1 MLNAIKTELRLR
13 KGEIIDE
20 VKTIYFGGGTPSLL
34 GKTEIQ
40 ELLDVIS
47 ENYRLSDNPE
57 ITLEANPDDL
67 DNIKILELADSPVNR
82 LSIGIQSFFDEDLK
96 FMNRAHDEKQAKESL
111 ILASRYFENISVDL
125 IYGIPHL
132 SEQRWRDNLRQT
144 FDFGVAHISSYAL
157 TVEPKT
163 ALDHF
168 IRSGKYPPIDE
179 SLAQSHF
186 EILKKETGQRGY
198 IQYEISNFGLEGY
211 FSMHNT
217 SYWKGDYYIGVGPSA
232 HSYDGRSRSWN
243 ISNNTK
249 YVTSIEKGEFPSEKE
264 NLSTEDRINEDIMT
278 GLRTIW
284 GVSLE
289 RIESSYGEIYK
300 IKILEQAE
308 KHLDRGTLEIE
319 NDQLFITEKGQ
330 FLADGISADLFILKS

>member
-13 KGEIIDE
+13 KGEIMDE

-34 GKTEIQ
+34 RKTEIQ
-40 ELLDVIS
+40 ELLDVIK
-47 ENYRLSDNPE
+47 ENYRLSDHPE

-111 ILASRYFENISVDL
+111 ILASKNFDNISVDL

-132 SEQRWRDNLRQT
+132 SEQRWLENLRQT

-168 IRSGKYPPIDE
+168 IRSGKYPPIEE

-186 EILKKETGQRGY
+186 EILKKEMSQRGY

-211 FSMHNT
+211 FSRHNT
-217 SYWKGDYYIGVGPSA
+217 SYWKGDYYIGIGPSS
-232 HSYDGRSRSWN
+232 HSFDGRSRSWN

-264 NLSTEDRINEDIMT
+264 ILSIEDRINEAIMT

-289 RIESSYGEIYK
+289 RIEKNYGEQYK

-308 KHLDRGTLEIE
+308 KHLDQGSLEIE
-319 NDQLFITEKGQ
+319 NDQLFITPKGH